1 MSRFVGFPFALLA
14 ALLLTWL
21 LSGCAASE
29 QSQEEMRAQINR
41 EMDSQRRTFGQPT
54 AVAQAPAVPFLEMR
68 SELYVP
74 PLRAANQLPS
84 WTSLNVEV
92 SFEDYPLVRLLQDI
106 ASPLGVSVRWLDQI
120 DSGQGISL
128 SHRGN
133 LAELLRKISDYT
145 GLFYQLGENFVS
157 WHRYETA
164 EFDISF
170 LAGSTN
176 YFLGDDG
183 RSANQ
188 GSMGGGQMVSH
199 TISNQSQQYLNF
211 SGTDLSVWGDVSAAL
226 AMLVSPEGT
235 WSLNQASTSVL
246 VRDLPHH
253 VELVRSYL
261 QQLNRRLTRQVA
273 IEIQVVDIVFND
285 SRQVGVDWDLVYRM
299 TSGSGVINF
308 AGQSLVNQAQGGVAA
323 SYQRLSGPMAGSE
336 LLLQAL
342 SQQGT
347 VQVTKHPRL
356 VTLNNQIAQ
365 IQIEEN
371 VTYLAS
377 AGTSSTANVGS
388 TDILIPG
395 VVTTGF
401 ELYVMP
407 KLTDEQVLL
416 QLSTTLSDLTG
427 IEQIRSGDSL
437 IQTPQTS
444 RKKFFM
450 KAMVANEETLLITGL
465 QNSKTELNQRQGLL
479 HRVFGGREEHSR
491 LQSET
496 LILMT
501 PVILN

>member
-1 MSRFVGFPFALLA
+1 MSRAWAGLQLFGLILMLA
-14 ALLLTWL
+14 
-21 LSGCAASE
+21 GCAASE
-29 QSQEEMRAQINR
+29 SNQADMRERINR
-41 EMDSQRRTFGQPT
+41 DLDQQRSTFGQVT
-54 AVAQAPAVPFLEMR
+54 TQDVAEPVPFLEMR
-68 SELYVP
+68 RELYVP
-74 PLRAANQLPS
+74 PIQAGSRLPS
-84 WTSLNVEV
+84 WTTLNVEV
-92 SFEDYPLVRLLQDI
+92 AFEDYPLVRLLQDI
-106 ASPLGVSVRWLDQI
+106 ASPLGISVRWLDQI
-120 DSGQGISL
+120 DNQQTISL
-128 SHRGN
+128 AHRGN
-133 LAELLRKISDYT
+133 LGEFLRKISDHT
-145 GLFYQLGENFVS
+145 GLYYQLGENFVS
-157 WHRYETA
+157 WHRFETA
-164 EFDISF
+164 EFDIAF

-183 RSANQ
+183 RSSNQ
-188 GSMGGGQMVSH
+188 GSMGGGQMVAH

-226 AMLVSPEGT
+226 AMLVSPDGS

-253 VELVRSYL
+253 VELVRNYL

-308 AGQSLVNQAQGGVAA
+308 AGQSLANQAQGGVAA

-407 KLTDEQVLL
+407 KLSDNQVLL

-450 KAMVANEETLLITGL
+450 KAMVAHEETLLITGL

-479 HRVFGGREEHSR
+479 GQLFGGREEQSR